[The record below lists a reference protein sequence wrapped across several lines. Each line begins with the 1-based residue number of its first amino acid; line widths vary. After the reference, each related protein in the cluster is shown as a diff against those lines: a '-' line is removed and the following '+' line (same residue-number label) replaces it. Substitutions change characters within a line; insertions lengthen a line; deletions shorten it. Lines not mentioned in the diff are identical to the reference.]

1 MASLRLNA
9 VGINTMKGKQR
20 SRNTSGLYK
29 LIGNAGY
36 LKQLLKKL
44 TKLKYLATGN

>member
-1 MASLRLNA
+1 MES
-9 VGINTMKGKQR
+9 KGLEIPVDY
-20 SRNTSGLYK
+20 NYK